1 MLFRKDPKIK
11 RSLFRKIVNG
21 FIYFGIGIIAALL
34 MLFAFSQT
42 STFRDWLR
50 EKVVTTVNGSI
61 NGELSIERIDGTV
74 FTALILNNTV
84 LVQGRDTLLFAEKI
98 ELRTSPLEILF
109 KTIYIRKIELTNAN
123 IYFLKDESGE
133 LNISKLVKPS
143 GEEEIEDSVSS
154 EFTFKIQVADFTL
167 NNVDFN
173 LQSFENKNS
182 TEVYDTLYIDDL
194 RLKDINLSL
203 NAFADLHSKEI
214 RLSINNFSVK
224 PNLRGFEVENLTGDF
239 LINNDEVIV
248 SGLNLKTQRSNISLN
263 VSARDFPLL
272 GGEIQIEEV
281 PFRLELNTNEF
292 NFDDLTNFIPA
303 IKLLQGSIKTYIHV
317 HGTLDELNIQNL
329 DVALNKTRLR
339 GRGNIKNVL
348 DGAQMLI
355 DVKFSESY
363 FHSADPDS
371 ILRTIDIPVYGGY
384 GTIKFDTLYF
394 KGEPLKFNAGMIVE
408 TDRGE
413 FDAIVLMDLTKEDMI
428 YDISLN
434 TQSLDLSPVIN
445 LPTSLNSH
453 IVVKGKGTSPDSM
466 NTHISVIGNWSEIQ
480 NRNYQKLIFDLTASR
495 GDINYDLSF
504 KSDTTTGDVSVKIN
518 FADLSNPA
526 YDINAS
532 LRNFNIANLIS
543 GSELETNININIT
556 ASGNHFD
563 PDSIELFAVFALDS
577 STVGDIELN
586 NKKVIVDLRNDH
598 EGSRVIN
605 IVSNLA
611 DITLSGQFSILDI
624 ASVITAEANL
634 ITDFIDQSIE
644 KLNLSETNET
654 NDHTEPVYLP
664 EHMVD
669 INYSIEFKDFELLSL
684 LLGSIDM
691 EIDGDISGFIKRS
704 GDSLSVS
711 ALLDVNYFK
720 YLEEGELYF
729 ISGMKLSAEVINDF
743 SVEFPSSFT
752 SKIDLSIHDMFL
764 NEKIHDLKFIAEI
777 NHRNVML
784 NLSGRLDNYLTTQLN
799 GRIILNDNITSL
811 LLDSLF
817 ISYNNFGLWNKSKIN
832 ITYSNEQ
839 FIFNEFTMTHNPGDI
854 EINGL
859 FSLTN
864 DQNLSLHI
872 KNLSGKDISRNIF
885 NVPSETGFNSN
896 IDLTALWQG
905 TALSPLLN
913 LNLTVDDI
921 SIKKRKIGT
930 LITSLIYDNS
940 GLNVDLNFLD
950 TLYNIKNPKLKIEGV
965 LPIDLSL
972 QQSEL
977 REYGKKLHLS
987 LGANDFELVT
997 LSGLIPFIKDL
1008 KGELI
1013 GEINID
1019 GTMEDLN
1026 ISGNAAIHDVSF
1038 TAKLN
1043 NIKYEVFASVLLE
1056 NDDIIIDSLYLKNTE
1071 GTIGGGTI
1079 VGEGKI
1085 THKNLEVGKMIFA
1098 ANGKLKILAKET
1110 RAANPTIYGDLSIT
1124 TLGDMVYIYDDN
1136 ENSFSAELLIN
1147 KGAEVTIT
1155 PARSGYSTS
1164 SDRFIYQYKTYL
1176 STYDDN
1182 ALIDSLIVLSDLI
1195 SKRRETKP
1203 SRPNNLNLRIKID
1216 VEDEAKIVFVLSPEF
1231 KQNLTAY
1238 LAGNFEYTIV
1248 DNNPVARGEL
1258 NLLEGSKLEFIK
1270 PFEALGSVKF
1280 FDELDN
1286 PYLDVTASYQ
1296 DYYLTSDT
1304 VGVTSGEQEVE
1315 IRIRLEGPL
1324 NEMGKNFIQ
1333 QEGNISVYIRDN
1345 NLTDYQL
1352 DATKTSSDA
1361 IMFIIVGKFTDD
1373 ATNQDRNFAA
1383 STAASFAG
1391 SLVGS
1396 FLNQKFGNYIRSV
1409 RFQQVG
1415 SETKISLIGKADIAG
1430 LDVRYE
1436 IGGTSQV
1443 FQDLTRANV
1452 KIETPPITSLRNLIL
1467 RFQRRD
1473 PLQGSSTYG
1482 EMINEFGIKYRF
1494 DF

>member
-1 MLFRKDPKIK
+1 M
-11 RSLFRKIVNG
+11 NG

-61 NGELSIERIDGTV
+61 NGELSIESIDGTV

-84 LVQGRDTLLFAEKI
+84 LVQGRDTLLYAEKI
-98 ELRTSPLEILF
+98 ELRTSPLKILF
-109 KTIYIRKIELTNAN
+109 KTIYFRKIELTNAN
-123 IYFLKDESGE
+123 IYFLKDEAGE
-133 LNISKLVKPS
+133 FNISKLTKPS
-143 GEEEIEDSVSS
+143 EEEEIEDSVSS
-154 EFTFKIQVADFTL
+154 EFTFKIQVADFSL
-167 NNVDFN
+167 NNVDLN

-182 TEVYDTLYIDDL
+182 TEVYDTLYTDDL
-194 RLKDINLSL
+194 RLKNINLSL
-203 NAFADLHSKEI
+203 NAFADFSSKEI

-224 PNLRGFEVENLTGDF
+224 PNLRGFVVENLTGDF

-248 SGLNLKTQRSNISLN
+248 SGLNLKTKRSNISLN
-263 VSARDFPLL
+263 VSVKNFPVL
-272 GGEIQIEEV
+272 GGDIQIEEV
-281 PFRLELNTNEF
+281 PFRLDLFADEF
-292 NFDDLTNFIPA
+292 NFDDLANFVPA
-303 IKLLQGSIKTYIHV
+303 IELLQGSIKTNIRIR
-317 HGTLDELNIQNL
+317 GTLDELNIQNL
-329 DVALNKTRLR
+329 DIAINKTRLR
-339 GRGNIKNVL
+339 GRGNVKNVL

-355 DVKFSESY
+355 DVNFSESY
-363 FHSADPDS
+363 IHSADPDS
-371 ILRTIDIPVYGGY
+371 ILRTIDIPVYDGY
-384 GTIKFDTLYF
+384 GTIKFDSLYF
-394 KGEPLKFNAGMIVE
+394 KGEPLKFKAGMLVK
-408 TDRGE
+408 TDRGQI
-413 FDAIVLMDLTKEDMI
+413 DAIVALDLTKDDII
-428 YDISLN
+428 YDAVML
-434 TQSLDLSPVIN
+434 TQNFDLAPFTGLS
-445 LPTSLNSH
+445 TTLNSH
-453 IVVKGKGTSPDSM
+453 IIVKGKGTSPDSM
-466 NTHISVIGNWSEIQ
+466 DTHISVIGNWSEIQ
-480 NRNYQKLIFDLTASR
+480 NRNYQKLIFDLTASG
-495 GDINYDLSF
+495 GDIIYDLSF
-504 KSDTTTGDVSVKIN
+504 KSDTTTGDVSGKIN
-518 FADLSNPA
+518 FTDLSNPV
-526 YDINAS
+526 YEINAS
-532 LRNFNIANLIS
+532 LRNFNIANLIP

-577 STVGDIELN
+577 SIVGDIELN
-586 NKKVIVDLRNDH
+586 NKKVIVDLRNDY

-605 IVSNLA
+605 VVSNLA

-644 KLNLSETNET
+644 KINPSETNVSY
-654 NDHTEPVYLP
+654 DQTEPVYLP
-664 EHMVD
+664 ENMVD

-684 LLGSIDM
+684 LLGSIDI
-691 EIDGDISGFIKRS
+691 EIDGDISGFIKRN

-720 YLEEGELYF
+720 YLEAGELYF
-729 ISGMKLSAEVINDF
+729 ISGMKLNAEVINDF
-743 SVEFPSSFT
+743 SIEFPSSFT
-752 SKIDLSIHDMFL
+752 SKIDLSVHEMFF
-764 NEKIHDLKFIAEI
+764 NEKIHDLDFAAEI
-777 NHRNVML
+777 NHHDVTL
-784 NLSGRLDNYLTTQLN
+784 DFSGQLDNYLKTQLN
-799 GRIILNDNITSL
+799 GSIVLNDNIASL
-811 LLDSLF
+811 LLDSL
-817 ISYNNFGLWNKSKIN
+817 IITYNNFDLWNKNKIN

-872 KNLSGKDISRNIF
+872 KNLSGEDVSRDVF
-885 NVPSETGFNSN
+885 KVPPETGFNSN
-896 IDLTALWQG
+896 IDLTAFWQG
-905 TALSPLLN
+905 TAVSPLLN
-913 LNLTVDDI
+913 MNLNVDDI

-987 LGANDFELVT
+987 LEANDFELVT

-1038 TAKLN
+1038 TAELN
-1043 NIKYEVFASVLLE
+1043 NIKYEAFASVLLE

-1071 GTIGGGTI
+1071 GTNGGGTI
-1079 VGEGKI
+1079 VGGGKI
-1085 THKNLEVGKMIFA
+1085 THRNLEVRKMIFTA
-1098 ANGKLKILAKET
+1098 EGKLKVLAKET

-1124 TLGDMVYIYDDN
+1124 THGNMVYIYDDN

-1155 PARSGYSTS
+1155 PARSGFSTS
-1164 SDRFIYQYKTYL
+1164 SERFIYQYKTYL
-1176 STYDDN
+1176 STYGDN

-1195 SKRRETKP
+1195 SKRRGTKP

-1216 VEDEAKIVFVLSPEF
+1216 VEDEVKIVFVLSPEF

-1238 LAGNFEYTIV
+1238 LAGNFEYSIV

-1280 FDELDN
+1280 FDEIDN
-1286 PYLDVTASYQ
+1286 PYLDVTASYH

-1304 VGVTSGEQEVE
+1304 VGVTSGEKEVE
-1315 IRIRLEGPL
+1315 IRIQLEGPL
-1324 NEMGKNFIQ
+1324 NEMNKNFIQ

-1345 NLTDYQL
+1345 NLADYQL

-1373 ATNQDRNFAA
+1373 ATNQDRNVAA

-1409 RFQQVG
+1409 RFQKVG
-1415 SETKISLIGKADIAG
+1415 SETKFSLIGKADISS
-1430 LDVRYE
+1430 LEFRYE
-1436 IGGTSQV
+1436 FGGTSQV
-1443 FQDLTRANV
+1443 FQDLSRANV
-1452 KIETPPITSLRNLIL
+1452 KIETSPITPLRNLIL
-1467 RFQRRD
+1467 RFQRRE
-1473 PLQGSSTYG
+1473 PLQGNSTYG
-1482 EMINEFGIKYRF
+1482 EMIDEFGIKYRF

>member
-21 FIYFGIGIIAALL
+21 FIYFGVGIITVFL
-34 MLFAFSQT
+34 MLFAFTQT

-61 NGELSIERIDGTV
+61 NGKLSIERIDGTV
-74 FTALILNNTV
+74 FTALILNNTA

-98 ELRTSPLEILF
+98 ELRTSPLKILF
-109 KTIYIRKIELTNAN
+109 KTIYFRKIELTNAN

-133 LNISKLVKPS
+133 LNISKLVKS
-143 GEEEIEDSVSS
+143 SDEEEVEDPVSS
-154 EFTFKIQVADFTL
+154 DFTFKIQVADFSL

-182 TEVYDTLYIDDL
+182 TEVYDTLYTDDL
-194 RLKDINLSL
+194 RLKNINLSL
-203 NAFADLHSKEI
+203 NAFADFSREEI
-214 RLSINNFSVK
+214 RLSINSFSVK
-224 PNLRGFEVENLTGDF
+224 PNLRGFEVINLTGDF

-248 SGLNLKTQRSNISLN
+248 SGLNIKTRRSNISLN
-263 VSARDFPLL
+263 VSTKDFPVL
-272 GGEIQIEEV
+272 GGEIQIATV
-281 PFRLELNTNEF
+281 PFRLELNANEF
-292 NFDDLTNFIPA
+292 NFDDLANFVPA
-303 IKLLQGSIKTYIHV
+303 IELLQGSIKTNIRIR
-317 HGTLDELNIQNL
+317 GTLDELNIQNL
-329 DVALNKTRLR
+329 DIAINKTRLR
-339 GRGNIKNVL
+339 ARGNVKNVL

-355 DVKFSESY
+355 DVNFLESY
-363 FHSADPDS
+363 IHSADPDS
-371 ILRTIDIPVYGGY
+371 ILRTIDIPVYDGY
-384 GTIKFDTLYF
+384 GNLKFDTLYF
-394 KGEPLKFNAGMIVE
+394 KGEPLKFNAGIKVE

-413 FDAIVLMDLTKEDMI
+413 FDAIVSMNLTQEDMV

-434 TQSLDLSPVIN
+434 TQSLDLSPIIN

-453 IVVKGKGTSPDSM
+453 IVAKGKGTSPDNM
-466 NTHISVIGNWSEIQ
+466 NTHVSVIGNWSEIQ
-480 NRNYQKLIFDLTASR
+480 NRNYQKLIFNLTGSG
-495 GDINYDLSF
+495 GDFNYDLSF
-504 KSDTTTGDVSVKIN
+504 KSDTTTGDVSGKIN
-518 FADLSNPA
+518 FADLSNPV

-532 LRNFNIANLIS
+532 LRNFNVADLIS
-543 GSELETNININIT
+543 GSELESNFNINIT
-556 ASGNHFD
+556 AGGNHFD

-586 NKKVIVDLRNDH
+586 NKKVIVDLRNDY

-605 IVSNLA
+605 VVSNLA

-634 ITDFIDQSIE
+634 ITDFIDHSIE
-644 KLNLSETNET
+644 KINPSETDVSYDQSEQ
-654 NDHTEPVYLP
+654 VFLP
-664 EHMVD
+664 EHVVD
-669 INYSIEFKDFELLSL
+669 INYTIEFKDFELLSL

-691 EIDGDISGFIKRS
+691 EIDGDISGFIKRN

-720 YLEEGELYF
+720 YLEAGELYF
-729 ISGMKLSAEVINDF
+729 ISGMKLRAEVINDF
-743 SVEFPSSFT
+743 SIEFPSSFT
-752 SKIDLSIHDMFL
+752 SKIDLSVHDLFL
-764 NEKIHDLKFIAEI
+764 NEKIHDLNFIAEI
-777 NHRNVML
+777 NHRNVTL
-784 NLSGRLDNYLTTQLN
+784 DLSGRLDNYLTTQLN
-799 GRIILNDNITSL
+799 GSIDLNANITSL

-817 ISYNNFGLWNKSKIN
+817 ITYNNFDLWNKNKIN

-872 KNLSGKDISRNIF
+872 KNLSGKDVSRDVF

-896 IDLTALWQG
+896 IDLTAFWQG
-905 TALSPLLN
+905 TAFSPLLN
-913 LNLTVDDI
+913 LSLTVDDI
-921 SIKKRKIGT
+921 RIKKRKIGA
-930 LITSLIYDNS
+930 LITSLNYDNS
-940 GLNVDLNFLD
+940 GLNVELNFLD

-977 REYGKKLHLS
+977 NEYGKKLNLS
-987 LGANDFELVT
+987 LEANDFELVT
-997 LSGLIPFIKDL
+997 LSGLIPFIKEL
-1008 KGELI
+1008 NGELV
-1013 GEINID
+1013 GEININ
-1019 GTMEDLN
+1019 GTMENLN
-1026 ISGNAAIHDVSF
+1026 LSGNAAIHNVSF
-1038 TAKLN
+1038 TANLN
-1043 NIKYEVFASVLLE
+1043 NIKYEAFASILLE
-1056 NDDIIIDSLYLKNTE
+1056 NDEIIIDSLYLKNTG

-1079 VGEGKI
+1079 VGGGKI
-1085 THKNLEVGKMIFA
+1085 THKNLEVGKMIIA
-1098 ANGKLKILAKET
+1098 ANGKLKVLAKET
-1110 RAANPTIYGDLSIT
+1110 RAANPAIYGDLSIT
-1124 TLGDMVYIYDDN
+1124 TRGDMVYIYDDN

-1155 PARSGYSTS
+1155 PARSGFSSS
-1164 SDRFIYQYKTYL
+1164 SDRFIYKYKKY
-1176 STYDDN
+1176 SSAYDDE
-1182 ALIDSLIVLSDLI
+1182 ALIDSLIVLSNLI
-1195 SKRRETKP
+1195 SKSEGSKP

-1216 VEDEAKIVFVLSPEF
+1216 IEDEAKIVFVLSPEF

-1238 LAGNFEYTIV
+1238 LAGNLEYTII
-1248 DNNPVARGEL
+1248 DGNPIARGEL

-1286 PYLDVTASYQ
+1286 PYLDVTATYQ

-1304 VGVTSGEQEVE
+1304 VGVTSGEKEVE

-1324 NEMGKNFIQ
+1324 SEINKNFIQ

-1345 NLTDYQL
+1345 NLADYQL

-1361 IMFIIVGKFTDD
+1361 IMFIIVGKFTGD
-1373 ATNQDRNFAA
+1373 ATNQDRNVAA

-1391 SLVGS
+1391 SLVGG
-1396 FLNQKFGNYIRSV
+1396 FLNQEFGDYIRSI
-1409 RFQQVG
+1409 RIQQVG
-1415 SETKISLIGKADIAG
+1415 SETKFNLIGKADISS
-1430 LDVRYE
+1430 LEFRYE
-1436 IGGTSQV
+1436 FGGTSQV
-1443 FQDLTRANV
+1443 FQDLTRADV
-1452 KIETPPITSLRNLIL
+1452 KIETSPITSLRNLIL